1 MKKITVEKTG
11 YKKVHLPQHAQQRLI
26 LVSCYR
32 VSNESKGLPPHHL
45 QEGFGIKGWQ
55 ITPLRLPSPVEIV
68 AIWSPIPG
76 TILRLRDDRTILVC
90 VQRRRIILDPR
101 SCEQIA
107 RFLCTQQAS
116 KQRTHILEEE
126 EQFPDFKPLK
136 ADASGTALS
145 LIRSLFLDMA

>member
-1 MKKITVEKTG
+1 MKKITVEKRG

-32 VSNESKGLPPHHL
+32 VSNEGKGLPPHQL

-55 ITPLRLPSPVEIV
+55 ITSLRLPSPVEIV
-68 AIWSPIPG
+68 AIRPPIPG

-107 RFLCTQQAS
+107 LFLCTQQAS
-116 KQRTHILEEE
+116 KQAKNSH
-126 EQFPDFKPLK
+126 QFPDFKPLK

-145 LIRSLFLDMA
+145 LNRSLFLDMA